1 MTTSRIAMPIV
12 DSVKAAAGKRA
23 TGNSNDYNSFD
34 TIMDKNVQGNQDAAR
49 KKTDA
54 AKKDVS
60 YDSKDNGKK
69 DYSVSDKNPALEQ
82 ISNKNPIDSNKKDEN
97 VVGEV
102 KNPLDEQDV
111 VISNEMMAVMNQVEQ
126 IILTNVAQ
134 QLGITVEEL
143 SNQLKEMEMSPFDL
157 MDANNLKQF
166 VLNFNGAD
174 SPVEFLTN
182 EDMTAQFQNLLETME
197 QIPVEDFGI
206 TKEQLTEMVQAMAD
220 ENFQP
225 LMEKNPT
232 NISTL
237 QTHKENKPDSTM
249 ENVQLAKSGDEE
261 SIPVTVIKEPETGE
275 KQLSDHNSTDM
286 QQNSRNHRD
295 ERIMPDRNE
304 RPVDM
309 FIQNLSTAHVS
320 NLDNASEVI
329 DRTQMMK
336 DIVHQIVEQI
346 KVSIKPETTSMEIQ
360 LNPEHLGKINLTVVE
375 KNGEMTAKFIAEN
388 HAAKEAI
395 ESQIQT
401 LKDNLNNQG
410 LKVEAVEVTVSEF
423 GLRQDTQT
431 GQETENQDNKK
442 SKNASRRK
450 IDLSTFDEEQED
462 ATEEEVLA
470 AKIMRDNGGSVDYT
484 A

>member
-12 DSVKAAAGKRA
+12 DSVKPTAGKRA

-34 TIMDKNVQGNQDAAR
+34 SIMDKNVQGNRDDVG
-49 KKTDA
+49 KKADA

-60 YDSKDNGKK
+60 YDSKDNSKK
-69 DYSVSDKNPALEQ
+69 DYSASDKNPTLEQ
-82 ISNKNPIDSNKKDEN
+82 TSNKNQIDTNKKGEN
-97 VVGEV
+97 VVGEM

-111 VISNEMMAVMNQVEQ
+111 AVSNEIMAVMNQLQQ
-126 IILTNVAQ
+126 IILTNAAQ
-134 QLGITVEEL
+134 QLGITMEEL
-143 SNQLKEMEMSPFDL
+143 SNQLQEMGMTPFDL

-206 TKEQLTEMVQAMAD
+206 TKEQLTEMAQAMAD